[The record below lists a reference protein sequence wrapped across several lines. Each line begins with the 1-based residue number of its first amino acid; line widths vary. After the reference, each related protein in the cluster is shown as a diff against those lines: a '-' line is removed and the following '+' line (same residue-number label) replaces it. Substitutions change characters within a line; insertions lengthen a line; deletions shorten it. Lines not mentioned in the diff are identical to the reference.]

1 MEWELILGDWRQSL
15 AHVGHVDAVICDP
28 PYSQRTEDGFRTSK
42 SMVKCGMGYEPIS
55 EEWARAFVEH
65 WHPRCT
71 GWICVFGDHLSIRWF
86 EVALAAVGRYVFP
99 PVVIVKRGAAPRLAG
114 DGPGSHCEYMIVA
127 RPRAKRFMRWGSL
140 PGWYMADTVR
150 NNVGDGIGVTG
161 AKHPRLMRQIVQHY
175 SRPGDLIVDPTAGG
189 ATTLL
194 AAVQE
199 GRRAIGA
206 EINPETHA
214 RASRRLRERLRQA
227 DLWTMT
233 REPER
238 PQAEQLEI
246 GEGER

>member
-1 MEWELILGDWRQSL
+1 MEWDLRLGDWRDSL
-15 AHVGHVDAVICDP
+15 INIEQADAVICDP
-28 PYSQRTEDGFRTSK
+28 PYSSRTEDGFRTSK
-42 SMVKCGMGYEPIS
+42 SMEQTGMGYDPIN
-55 EEWARAFVEH
+55 EQWARTFVEH
-65 WHPRCT
+65 WSPRCS
-71 GWICVFGDHLSIRWF
+71 GWICVFGDHISIRWF
-86 EVALAAVGRYVFP
+86 ETALRDAGRYVFA
-99 PVVIVKRGAAPRLAG
+99 PVVIVKRGAAPRLAC
-114 DGPGSHCEYMIVA
+114 DGPASQCEYMIVA

-150 NNVGDGIGVTG
+150 NCVGDGIGVTG

-206 EINPETHA
+206 EIDPETHA

-233 REPER
+233 RDAPKH
-238 PQAEQLEI
+238 AAVQLEI
-246 GEGER
+246 GEVER